1 MKIKYQEQAEIQGGR
16 LEITPEELDAIKA
29 ANPQAKDLEAENVYA
44 FECTAINT
52 NCTSNGRVYSKE
64 WQEAA
69 LDKWAGT
76 PLVFSQDDHQPS
88 APDVYGWVY
97 NARLEEG
104 EDGAVSTITKVAVPL
119 IEDTEPLID
128 RLNAG
133 LNRGVSLS
141 AEISKDSVTEGQ
153 DGTALIG
160 ADPDTRLLHLAVVAN
175 GACREC
181 TIRRT
186 SESIRFDETAK
197 PEPVQ
202 PVKPDLDPEAKMLL
216 EEARAARLP
225 VIKRCC
231 RISRLLTPNQDP
243 KIVQE
248 RFSKWSL
255 TELVH
260 YAESQEQVYKVKH
273 PTATKQQSVTSETEE
288 RASEPKSITEIL
300 QTLR

>member
-44 FECTAINT
+44 FECTAIDT

-64 WQEAA
+64 WMEAA

-141 AEISKDSVTEGQ
+141 AEISKDSVMENP
-153 DGTALIG
+153 DGSTTIG

-197 PEPVQ
+197 PEPV
-202 PVKPDLDPEAKMLL
+202 KPDLDPEAKMLL

-225 VIKRCC
+225 VIERCC

-260 YAESQEQVYKVKH
+260 YAESQEQVFRVKH
-273 PTATKQQSVTSETEE
+273 PTATKQQSVTSEQEE
-288 RASEPKSITEIL
+288 ARAPEPRSIADIMRSL
-300 QTLR
+300 QDA